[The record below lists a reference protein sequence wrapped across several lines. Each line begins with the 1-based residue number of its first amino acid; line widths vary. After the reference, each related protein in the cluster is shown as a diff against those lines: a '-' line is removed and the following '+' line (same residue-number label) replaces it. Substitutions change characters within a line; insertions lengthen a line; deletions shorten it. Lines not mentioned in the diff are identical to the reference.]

1 MRITD
6 DNIMEGLLVAHKL
19 LNIRRIYFND
29 LREICEQHASYEE
42 RTAAARERF
51 SSPRFNEKLDR
62 INTV

>member
-29 LREICEQHASYEE
+29 LREICEQCVY
-42 RTAAARERF
+42 F
-51 SSPRFNEKLDR
+51 IYGDKL
-62 INTV
+62 